1 MFTNVLVMLY
11 STMHFSNMC
20 IYIFFGIAGI
30 ITHITFEVSFG
41 LVNMKVFLVL
51 GKITHFLWIR
61 EKKIVNGVWMHNV
74 AKKFTV
80 CLWRTKKY
88 FQQPL
93 ILFFMSTWGG
103 DCKNMQEIQILW
115 WFLSCLQ
122 FSPSLKAFVSAINY
136 RKAIVGIKF
145 LAFFCNLLIK

>member
-1 MFTNVLVMLY
+1 
-11 STMHFSNMC
+11 
-20 IYIFFGIAGI
+20 
-30 ITHITFEVSFG
+30 
-41 LVNMKVFLVL
+41 
-51 GKITHFLWIR
+51 
-61 EKKIVNGVWMHNV
+61 MHNV

-115 WFLSCLQ
+115 LFLSCLQ

-136 RKAIVGIKF
+136 QNAIVGIKF
-145 LAFFCNLLIK
+145 LLQSPHWVSCKHHEYVVKRYKYFLWYPIGLGVMDTLCCISLRSLAYFWCKMPMFKRVGMR

>member
-30 ITHITFEVSFG
+30 ITLITFEVSFG

-93 ILFFMSTWGG
+93 ILFFHVYLRRGLQKHARNSNPMMVFKLPAIFEGICVCNQLS
-103 DCKNMQEIQILW
+103 KSNW
-115 WFLSCLQ
+115 W
-122 FSPSLKAFVSAINY
+122 N
-136 RKAIVGIKF
+136 
-145 LAFFCNLLIK
+145 